1 MMMRANCFVSSSRV
15 APTVNWRRAGR
26 ASACW
31 FVSTSQRLAG
41 DLHVH
46 EMFAHFLNEIA
57 RAARLCPINKEPVDI
72 KQNNSVK
79 CKTWQRRRLTD
90 WNEAADPCG
99 GESEWTKRKRREL
112 AEASVPVAAG
122 RCWCRRRISGAAGD
136 KPRQFWPWRLFCG
149 RRRWAKSGSGPA
161 ASTRSARRNGGLR
174 RRHSRRRPST
184 ILPSTRPTS
193 AHTIP
198 AAGSLLTL
206 RASGCQSAR
215 ATRLNCL
222 PLFPLFSTAKW
233 IKSYWYFLRRDVLD
247 ELAGGVVA
255 GLLLLPPEVVWCPPL
270 LRLVHP
276 LQNSIVLRLSKEGNV
291 WPNQRTRLCQI
302 CRYISVF
309 KLLLRTSFN
318 NWLSSSTPA
327 QDTTAVAPSADL
339 LLTFFLFLFLC
350 HLM

>member
-222 PLFPLFSTAKW
+222 PFSPFLHSKMNKILLVLFASRCAGRTG
-233 IKSYWYFLRRDVLD
+233 RRSGGRFAAAA
-247 ELAGGVVA
+247 AGS
-255 GLLLLPPEVVWCPPL
+255 
-270 LRLVHP
+270 RLM
-276 LQNSIVLRLSKEGNV
+276 S
-291 WPNQRTRLCQI
+291 
-302 CRYISVF
+302 
-309 KLLLRTSFN
+309 
-318 NWLSSSTPA
+318 
-327 QDTTAVAPSADL
+327 AVAAIGPSAPEFDCTA
-339 LLTFFLFLFLC
+339 TFERR
-350 HLM
+350 